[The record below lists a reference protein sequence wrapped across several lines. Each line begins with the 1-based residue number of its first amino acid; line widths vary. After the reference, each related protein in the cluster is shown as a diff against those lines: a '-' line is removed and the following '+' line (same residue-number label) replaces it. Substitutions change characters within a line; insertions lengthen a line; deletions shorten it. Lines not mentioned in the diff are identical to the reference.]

1 MSDPGL
7 VDRYAWRFGFEEL
20 GRAVGLGEGRAP
32 LVSAELLLEATG
44 YRGELY
50 FHLEWVAPHGSF
62 RDRGAAVAASAA
74 RRDGHAAIA
83 LGFADAR
90 SRAVVR
96 AYLERA
102 GLSVLEHTSAVE
114 TELERLDEA
123 SAAWRAGLAT
133 SAWDVFDQLGGRAP
147 EHHWCSSEELALALG
162 EGYGVLRREGSSASV
177 PTIELAR
184 AAPSERAVAGLRRLG
199 LPVTPERAAAV
210 EAILA
215 ALQAGR
221 FTAPAAVV
229 LTLAE

>member
-7 VDRYAWRFGFEEL
+7 VDRYAWRLGFQEL
-20 GRAVGLGEGRAP
+20 GCAVGLGEGRSP

-62 RDRGAAVAASAA
+62 RDRGAAVAASVA
-74 RRDGHAAIA
+74 RREGHTAIA
-83 LGFADAR
+83 LELADPR
-90 SRAVVR
+90 SRDVAR

-102 GLSVLEHTSAVE
+102 GVDARERASAPDA
-114 TELERLDEA
+114 ELLRLDEA

-133 SAWDVFDQLGGRAP
+133 SAWDVFDLLGGRAP
-147 EHHWCSSEELALALG
+147 EHHWCSSAELARALG
-162 EGYGVLRREGSSASV
+162 EGYGVLRREGAAATV
-177 PTIELAR
+177 PLVEFAR
-184 AAPSERAVAGLRRLG
+184 AEPSERGAAGLRRLG
-199 LPVTPERAAAV
+199 LPETRERAAAV
-210 EAILA
+210 EAVLA
-215 ALQAGR
+215 ALEAAR